1 MSTHT
6 DITGSVPRSGVPAFR
21 LIDDQLSRVKELIN
35 EQLTVPAA
43 APGSAAGANSSA
55 RKRWAGDI
63 NRLLEY
69 VSSRSGKMI
78 RPGLVLLSYRVVR
91 DASCEKGLTAK
102 NAESAEKRLTR
113 QTNGGLKLK
122 NSAIS
127 ADSAVKENECST
139 QYDIRNTQDE
149 AIRIAAIIEMIH
161 NATLLHD
168 DVIDEGQRRRGQPTI
183 NSLWGNESAV
193 LLGDFLLSR
202 VFKICAGLEPQVAG
216 VIAAATIRICE
227 GELRQIV
234 QRQNWQLSES
244 EYIDIITEKSAALFS
259 SCCYLG
265 GLLAQGTEA
274 QGRSLAVFGLNA
286 GIAFQITDDLLD
298 IVGDES
304 KTGKTLGSDADKNK
318 LTLAVIHLLR
328 AVDEKEKNA
337 VINSYLERKNAQ
349 YDKDALVET
358 LSRYGS
364 LEYARNRAQE
374 FVAAAVR
381 ALAGLQES
389 DAKKALIETARF
401 MASRAV

>member
-1 MSTHT
+1 MSKHT
-6 DITGSVPRSGVPAFR
+6 DITGSIQRSGVPAFR

-35 EQLTVPAA
+35 EQLTVSA
-43 APGSAAGANSSA
+43 APGLAAGVNSSA

-63 NRLLEY
+63 NQLLEY

-78 RPGLVLLSYRVVR
+78 RPGLVLLAGR
-91 DASCEKGLTAK
+91 CCGKIT
-102 NAESAEKRLTR
+102 
-113 QTNGGLKLK
+113 
-122 NSAIS
+122 
-127 ADSAVKENECST
+127 
-139 QYDIRNTQDE
+139 DE
-149 AIRIAAIIEMIH
+149 HIRIAAIVEMIH

-202 VFKICAGLEPQVAG
+202 VFKICAELEPQVAG
-216 VIAAATIRICE
+216 VVAAATIRICE

-244 EYIDIITEKSAALFS
+244 EYVDIITEKSAVLFS
-259 SCCYLG
+259 SSCYLG
-265 GLLAQGTEA
+265 CLLAQGTET
-274 QGRSLAVFGLNA
+274 QGQSLAAFGLNA

-349 YDKDALVET
+349 YDKDALAER
-358 LSRYGS
+358 LGRYGS

-374 FVAAAVR
+374 FVAGAER
-381 ALAGLQES
+381 ALDGLQES